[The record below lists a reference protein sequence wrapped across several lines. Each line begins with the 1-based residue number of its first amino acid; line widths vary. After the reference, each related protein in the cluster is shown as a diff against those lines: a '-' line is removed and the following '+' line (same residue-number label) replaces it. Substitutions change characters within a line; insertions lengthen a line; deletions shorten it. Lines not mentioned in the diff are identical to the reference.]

1 MDVQEHTI
9 RHATFE
15 EILARD
21 GELIYKTRGVS
32 MNPMLRQNRDL
43 VIVQV
48 PASRLHKY
56 DVALYRRGKA
66 YVLHRVV
73 GVEDGYYLI
82 RGDNTYTLET
92 VPDQAVIG
100 VLKGFVRKGKTCSV
114 DDWRYRAYVRVW
126 CSIYP
131 LRRFLVRFRI
141 LRRILRKILNTLY
154 G

>member
-1 MDVQEHTI
+1 MADQVQTI

-21 GELIYKTRGVS
+21 GELVYKTRGVS
-32 MNPMLRQNRDL
+32 MYPMLRQNRDL

-48 PASRLHKY
+48 SASRLRQF

-73 GVEDGYYLI
+73 DVKDGYYLI
-82 RGDNTYTLET
+82 RGDNTYTLEN

-100 VLKGFVRKGKTCSV
+100 VLTGFVRKGKTWSV
-114 DDWRYRAYVRVW
+114 DDGAYRAYVRLW
-126 CSIYP
+126 NGIYP
-131 LRRFLVRFRI
+131 LRKFLVRFRGSFLWI
-141 LRRILRKILNTLY
+141 RHLR